1 MEKVWTQDKIK
12 IVLNLTTYLTS
23 NKHAETDVKSLET
36 IINGIDKQVQTIIL

>member
-1 MEKVWTQDKIK
+1 MEKVWTPDKIK

-23 NKHAETDVKSLET
+23 NEADVKSLET